1 MAGAHS
7 RWAGGRA
14 GRGHLLGGRSAGGG
28 ALAEGLGR
36 RAHGRAAHGLSAL
49 LPQLAEVLLG
59 ATGIMR
65 LAPVT
70 PVDVRKWGSVKIA
83 WLVARR
89 LAVTSRQRRR
99 VSIRAPGLAPIWTG
113 RLGAMRKRGHSKPQG
128 AGCPWAVG
136 RRQLGSN
143 GSCQEP
149 AAKQHCALPLLR
161 CYHVGCC

>member
-1 MAGAHS
+1 MAGSAQAWPCGWGS
-7 RWAGGRA
+7 
-14 GRGHLLGGRSAGGG
+14 LLGGRAEGRVGVICWAGG
-28 ALAEGLGR
+28 ALLEMGGEAR
-36 RAHGRAAHGLSAL
+36 PARAWPRCSSAL
-49 LPQLAEVLLG
+49 LRALPQPAEVLLG

-113 RLGAMRKRGHSKPQG
+113 RLGAMRKRGHGRCAGLSRMVQG
-128 AGCPWAVG
+128 ARGRWVVG
-136 RRQLGSN
+136 S
-143 GSCQEP
+143 
-149 AAKQHCALPLLR
+149 
-161 CYHVGCC
+161 